1 MLNSYIT
8 KMMSSSYI
16 LPKTLIALQFDN
28 QNMFKPMLCAYDLG
42 YTYCVNVS
50 VIGEHNVNVYK
61 ISPTFNVLIENQI
74 NTVA

>member
-8 KMMSSSYI
+8 EMMSSSYI

-28 QNMFKPMLCAYDLG
+28 QNMFKPMLCAYGLG

-50 VIGEHNVNVYK
+50 VIGN
-61 ISPTFNVLIENQI
+61 IM
-74 NTVA
+74 